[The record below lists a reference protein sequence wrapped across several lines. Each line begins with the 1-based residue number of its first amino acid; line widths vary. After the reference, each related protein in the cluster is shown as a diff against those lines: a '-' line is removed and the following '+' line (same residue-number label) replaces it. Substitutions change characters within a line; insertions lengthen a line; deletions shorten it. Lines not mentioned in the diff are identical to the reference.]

1 MRCCCTQHLHFFS
14 ADGRSFSRSTEN
26 AVLFSFLPEKSEKVQ
41 FIGHYLH
48 YHKNKN
54 NSFLSSLSHCRFFR
68 LLFVQS
74 HGIFR
79 RKTRFVDSR
88 FLKSVSLLQTR
99 VRRSFYGALHTSC
112 PHQRGRHP
120 HPDRLRPSRRHC
132 QTGRFLRS
140 PLRGAER
147 GRICRVAPRRREVQ
161 RRLPAAAQRRPQGG
175 PLHRR
180 GAGGLGSPTSPH
192 CLCRGRT
199 PQRPAR
205 RREPR
210 R

>member
-1 MRCCCTQHLHFFS
+1 MGNLPPAVQQTQLSFHFCLKNQKKS
-14 ADGRSFSRSTEN
+14 NLLDSICIIIKTRKYSFPSPL
-26 AVLFSFLPEKSEKVQ
+26 A
-41 FIGHYLH
+41 
-48 YHKNKN
+48 
-54 NSFLSSLSHCRFFR
+54 HCRFFR

-74 HGIFR
+74 PRILR
-79 RKTRFVDSR
+79 RKARFVDSR

-161 RRLPAAAQRRPQGG
+161 RRLPAAASGRAKDR
-175 PLHRR
+175 PLHCR
-180 GAGGLGSPTSPH
+180 GAGGLGSPTSPRR
-192 CLCRGRT
+192 LCRGRT

-205 RREPR
+205 RRESR

>member
-1 MRCCCTQHLHFFS
+1 M
-14 ADGRSFSRSTEN
+14 A
-26 AVLFSFLPEKSEKVQ
+26 
-41 FIGHYLH
+41 
-48 YHKNKN
+48 
-54 NSFLSSLSHCRFFR
+54 HCRFFR
-68 LLFVQS
+68 LLFVQRPR
-74 HGIFR
+74 IFC
-79 RKTRFVDSR
+79 RKARFVDSR

-112 PHQRGRHP
+112 PHQRRRHP
-120 HPDRLRPSRRHC
+120 HPDRLRPPRRHC

-147 GRICRVAPRRREVQ
+147 GRICRVAPRCREVQ

-180 GAGGLGSPTSPH
+180 GAGGLGSPTSPRR
-192 CLCRGRT
+192 LCRGRT

-205 RREPR
+205 PAGAPADDPGRRHPCLAGAR
-210 R
+210 SRQPPTTAGGK

>member
-1 MRCCCTQHLHFFS
+1 MGGLPPAVQKSQISFHFCLKNQQKS
-14 ADGRSFSRSTEN
+14 SLLDSTCIII
-26 AVLFSFLPEKSEKVQ
+26 KTRK
-41 FIGHYLH
+41 
-48 YHKNKN
+48 
-54 NSFLSSLSHCRFFR
+54 NSFLSSLAHCRFFR

-74 HGIFR
+74 PRIFR
-79 RKTRFVDSR
+79 RKARFVDSR
-88 FLKSVSLLQTR
+88 FLKSVSLLQIR
-99 VRRSFYGALHTSC
+99 VRRSFYGALHASC
-112 PHQRGRHP
+112 THQRGRHP
-120 HPDRLRPSRRHC
+120 HPDHLRPSRRHC
-132 QTGRFLRS
+132 QTGRFLRC

-147 GRICRVAPRRREVQ
+147 GRICRVAPRRRQVQ

-192 CLCRGRT
+192 RLFRGRT
-199 PQRPAR
+199 PQRSAR

>member
-1 MRCCCTQHLHFFS
+1 MGGLPP
-14 ADGRSFSRSTEN
+14 
-26 AVLFSFLPEKSEKVQ
+26 AVLKTQFSFHFCL
-41 FIGHYLH
+41 
-48 YHKNKN
+48 KNKHKSSFLDSICIIIN
-54 NSFLSSLSHCRFFR
+54 TRKYSFLSSLAHCGFFR

-74 HGIFR
+74 PRILR
-79 RKTRFVDSR
+79 RKARFVDSR

-147 GRICRVAPRRREVQ
+147 GRICRVAPRHREVQ

-180 GAGGLGSPTSPH
+180 GAGGLGSPASPRR
-192 CLCRGRT
+192 LCRGRT